1 LNEASKTAA
10 GKLGFTFE
18 GVLRQHMILKGEVR
32 DTATFSMLESEWK
45 DRVKANLE
53 LKLAK

>member
-1 LNEASKTAA
+1 MNEASKTAA